1 MTSNYE
7 RFGIV
12 DADMEHNRKMRSI
25 LTVRRF
31 HYAEERDD
39 IEAALGLGNDAL
51 GGGLVSADTVEACQ
65 SWTGRCFFVRKSN
78 TGQTEG
84 FIGLLHLTQDG
95 VNALMQGVFR
105 PGAPDLHHLAE
116 RGQPAKALYAW
127 CVAAN
132 NEEAKRATVRA
143 SILIRRLAF
152 NHIPLFA
159 NPMSREGLMLI
170 ASLDKPDGKT
180 SWLGWF
186 PQKHNDTDT
195 LNTQLE
201 KEGLDGRIP
210 AE

>member
-84 FIGLLHLTQDG
+84 FIGLLHLSQDG
-95 VNALMQGVFR
+95 VNALIKKCDDLFDCFFHRVF
-105 PGAPDLHHLAE
+105 PLTNLLCMT
-116 RGQPAKALYAW
+116 LYI
-127 CVAAN
+127 VAD
-132 NEEAKRATVRA
+132 
-143 SILIRRLAF
+143 I
-152 NHIPLFA
+152 
-159 NPMSREGLMLI
+159 
-170 ASLDKPDGKT
+170 
-180 SWLGWF
+180 
-186 PQKHNDTDT
+186 
-195 LNTQLE
+195 
-201 KEGLDGRIP
+201 
-210 AE
+210 